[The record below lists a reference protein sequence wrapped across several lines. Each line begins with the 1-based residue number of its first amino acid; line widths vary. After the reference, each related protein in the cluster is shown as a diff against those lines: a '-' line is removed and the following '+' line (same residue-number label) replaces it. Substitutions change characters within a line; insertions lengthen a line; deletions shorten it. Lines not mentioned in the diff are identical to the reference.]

1 MDFLSQ
7 VIDSIRVKWQKAQV
21 RKDNLAVSTGCG
33 SLVGGQIKHTRQEP
47 QLSCDIIGIDR
58 VKRVCKETFGRLEIA
73 ESQNEANLIGRC
85 AEGGQERRKALREV
99 EEPLSLCACESRRRF
114 KRRVFLRCKDLY
126 AWHLCPLLIP

>member
-1 MDFLSQ
+1 MHPNHLWPYLGADHGMDFLSQ

-85 AEGGQERRKALREV
+85 AGRWSGEKKGFARGRRTAVVVCL
-99 EEPLSLCACESRRRF
+99 
-114 KRRVFLRCKDLY
+114 
-126 AWHLCPLLIP
+126 